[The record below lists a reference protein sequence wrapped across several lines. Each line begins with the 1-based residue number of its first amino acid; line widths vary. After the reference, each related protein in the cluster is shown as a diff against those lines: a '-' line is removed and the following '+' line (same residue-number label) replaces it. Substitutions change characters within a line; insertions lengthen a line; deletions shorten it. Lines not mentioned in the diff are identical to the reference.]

1 MHVKIAPLLSI
12 CVIFTEMVY
21 VPEVLGLTA
30 LLCACR
36 NLIKVLD
43 TDLFSKPGSS
53 LKDFKEN
60 AMLVKYR
67 RLFWPT
73 ILLIALTS
81 TALALV
87 SVRAKRGANSRSE
100 LEGAANLAEP
110 AKSAERPITKVTA
123 SNLAFPLI
131 QGNQQ
136 PRIEA
141 EIITIR
147 PTGFEP
153 TAITRPKGPFILEV
167 EDRTGLTEVDVQLTV
182 ERGDRVF
189 RVRAPRERSDW
200 NRMVDLP
207 PGRYVLSVVGHA
219 DWTCTITVT
228 PQ

>member
-110 AKSAERPITKVTA
+110 AKSAARPITKVTA
-123 SNLAFPLI
+123 SNLAF
-131 QGNQQ
+131 
-136 PRIEA
+136 
-141 EIITIR
+141 
-147 PTGFEP
+147 
-153 TAITRPKGPFILEV
+153 
-167 EDRTGLTEVDVQLTV
+167 
-182 ERGDRVF
+182 
-189 RVRAPRERSDW
+189 
-200 NRMVDLP
+200 
-207 PGRYVLSVVGHA
+207 
-219 DWTCTITVT
+219 
-228 PQ
+228 